1 MKEYTQVRIPK
12 ELMKEVEKL
21 LGRFGFRS
29 RAEIVKEAIRR
40 LLLELKEKEV

>member
-1 MKEYTQVRIPK
+1 MSGYYAIRIPK
-12 ELMKEVEKL
+12 ELKEELDKL

-40 LLLELKEKEV
+40 LLLELREASD